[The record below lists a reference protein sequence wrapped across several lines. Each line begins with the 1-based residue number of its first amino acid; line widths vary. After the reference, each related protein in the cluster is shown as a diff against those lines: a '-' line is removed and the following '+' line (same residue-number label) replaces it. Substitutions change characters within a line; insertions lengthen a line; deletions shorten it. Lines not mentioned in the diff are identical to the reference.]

1 MSKDFPYNIENF
13 GDLLAEECSWQ
24 VVDGEFFSVRNM
36 TDDGLSEAIVNDV
49 LMVTFFEKEGHVVDF
64 TPEKLIRYLK
74 GHWRAKVLNKLQSKE
89 LSWYFTNTNGQLRIR
104 DDRNILQAAMDYAG
118 VVYGDYEFTDK
129 TAPVIAIDHETVR
142 KEIEKVGGLDNFIQS
157 ISMDLISNTA
167 ENISKH

>member
-1 MSKDFPYNIENF
+1 M
-13 GDLLAEECSWQ
+13 
-24 VVDGEFFSVRNM
+24 
-36 TDDGLSEAIVNDV
+36 
-49 LMVTFFEKEGHVVDF
+49 
-64 TPEKLIRYLK
+64 
-74 GHWRAKVLNKLQSKE
+74 NKLQSKE